1 MSDELKFL
9 SDDPIGEI
17 EDPIA
22 RYLART
28 IVHVRKFFPFY
39 VGGVAFALAMLV
51 LPVVRD
57 DGRTGDSATLAGSGG
72 VAGAVARSGSTAAA
86 ASGARTAT
94 GAGAAAAAIL
104 GGDPSGYVSFVSDE
118 GGADL
123 GGEVGRASAGGASTD
138 TVRSGSTPPVTTP
151 AEVPDTPTDF
161 GDEPEVPSACTLS
174 PPSPAP
180 SVTPSREIE
189 GAQGTVESA
198 ARQSLPADL
207 ASTTAPVSDDAVC
220 QVPEAPVD
228 APSVPLPATPV
239 GGATVGNPALQLL
252 LALLFA

>member
-28 IVHVRKFFPFY
+28 IVHVRKFLPFY

-86 ASGARTAT
+86 ASGVRTAT
-94 GAGAAAAAIL
+94 GTGAAAAANL
-104 GGDPSGYVSFVSDE
+104 GDPSGFVSFVSDE

-123 GGEVGRASAGGASTD
+123 GGEVAAGASAGGAAAVDGRRTAAP
-138 TVRSGSTPPVTTP
+138 VNPP
-151 AEVPDTPTDF
+151 ADVPEAPTDF

-207 ASTTAPVSDDAVC
+207 ASTTAPVTDDAVC

-228 APSVPLPATPV
+228 VPSVPLPATPV
-239 GGATVGNPALQLL
+239 GGPTVGNPALQLI